1 MFQDLYG
8 DLLTASP
15 EILLAL
21 GGMLLLMIGVFSKKK
36 PFKMTAYGSM
46 ALLVLVLILLIGAE
60 APTEIVFSGLFRSSP
75 FTIFSKII
83 VAFTMLTILFMT
95 QAHYKKDNIRLFESP
110 VLLIFA
116 TLGMFLLISAH
127 DLIAL
132 FIGLELQSLCIYVLV
147 ASRRE
152 NSLSSEAGLKYFIL
166 GALATAL
173 YLYGASLV
181 YGYTGTTDFQAL
193 MAAFSEG
200 REAHI
205 GLLVGIVLIVGS
217 FAFKLSLVPF
227 HMWTPD
233 VYEGSPT
240 PITVVL
246 ASAPKVAAFA
256 LILQVFHQVF
266 ASFYELWSPLL
277 IGLSVLSMSLGAL
290 TALFQTNIKRLLAYS
305 TITHMGYA
313 VLGLLNGRQEGVES
327 VLLYLLIYVV
337 MTVGVFACLLNLRRQ
352 EKPIE
357 DIYELAGLSRDQPF
371 MAASL
376 AVFMFS
382 LAGNPPLAGFFA
394 KLNIFM
400 AAVKAGYTL
409 LAVFGVVASVV
420 AAAYYLKIIKIIYFD
435 ENPNTTGA
443 EFVDKNRVGA
453 THLVMGV
460 SALSLIFYAVMP
472 SILGS
477 SISNASKS
485 LLGLL

>member
-1 MFQDLYG
+1 MLKDLYG

-21 GGMLLLMIGVFSKKK
+21 GGMFLLMVGVFSKQK
-36 PFKMTAYGSM
+36 PFKMTSYGSM
-46 ALLVLVLILLIGAE
+46 GLLVLVLVLLIGAE
-60 APTEIVFSGLFRSSP
+60 APTEIIFSGLFRSSP
-75 FTIFSKII
+75 FTIFSKIT
-83 VAFTMLTILFMT
+83 VAFTMLIILFMT

-110 VLLIFA
+110 ILLIFA
-116 TLGMFLLISAH
+116 TLGMFLLISAY
-127 DLIAL
+127 DLISL
-132 FIGLELQSLCIYVLV
+132 FIALELQSLCIYVLV
-147 ASRRE
+147 TSRKD

-181 YGYTGTTDFQAL
+181 YGYTGTTEFQAL
-193 MAAFSEG
+193 MVAFAQGSDSHP
-200 REAHI
+200 A
-205 GLLVGIVLIVGS
+205 LLVGIVLILGS

-240 PITVVL
+240 PITVIL
-246 ASAPKVAAFA
+246 ASAPKVAAFS
-256 LILQVFHQVF
+256 LILQVLHQLF
-266 ASFYELWSPLL
+266 ASFFAVWSHLL

-313 VLGLLNGRQEGVES
+313 VLGLLNYLQEGVES

-337 MTVGVFACLLNLRRQ
+337 MTIGVFACLLNLRRQ
-352 EKPIE
+352 GKSIE
-357 DIYELAGLSRDQPF
+357 DIYELAGLSQDQPF

-376 AVFMFS
+376 AIFMFS
-382 LAGNPPLAGFFA
+382 LAGIPPLAGFFA

-400 AAVKAGYTL
+400 AAVKAGYTA
-409 LAVFGVVASVV
+409 LAVVGVVASVI
-420 AAAYYLKIIKIIYFD
+420 AAAYYLRIIKIIYFD
-435 ENPNTTGA
+435 ENPNTTGV
-443 EFVDKNRVGA
+443 EFIDKNRVGA
-453 THLVMGV
+453 THLVMGL

-472 SILGS
+472 SVLGS
-477 SISNASKS
+477 SISMAAKS
-485 LLGLL
+485 LLGHL

>member
-152 NSLSSEAGLKYFIL
+152 SSLSSEAGLKYFIL

-181 YGYTGTTDFQAL
+181 YGYTGTTEFQAL

-256 LILQVFHQVF
+256 LILQVFHQLF

-382 LAGNPPLAGFFA
+382 LAGIPPLAGFFA

-472 SILGS
+472 SILGP
-477 SISNASKS
+477 SISSASKS